1 MANAIYFCGLR
12 LPNMVKNQTDVRP
25 MLNDRPKWQSAGVEE
40 NARSPKDSKVLRAAR
55 KTESSA
61 VFSLGLE

>member
-1 MANAIYFCGLR
+1 
-12 LPNMVKNQTDVRP
+12 MVKNQTDVRP

-61 VFSLGLE
+61 VFSPGLE